1 MATHSS
7 TLAWKIPWMEE
18 PGRLQSMGSRRVGHD
33 WATSLHFHTHTHRH
47 ICVCVCE
54 CMCITESLCCTSESN
69 ILQIYYVLSCFS
81 YVQFCV
87 APWTVAC
94 KACLS
99 KGFSRQ
105 EYWNGLPCPP
115 PRALPNPGIEYMSL
129 SLLHWLTG
137 YLPLAPH
144 GKLTYFNFFKNYV
157 RENLS
162 LKKNNPFTLQ
172 SYLLIYKNR
181 KLTAKKHI
189 SPRDGIVSNN
199 LQMWTD
205 IRQSGGKR
213 HRKVVDKKLLAAIE
227 KRIQV

>member
-1 MATHSS
+1 MKTRS
-7 TLAWKIPWMEE
+7 KINNWDTIRTGQSKLLPIQDCAVPCLVTQSRPILLWFQGLQPTKLLCPW
-18 PGRLQSMGSRRVGHD
+18 V
-33 WATSLHFHTHTHRH
+33 
-47 ICVCVCE
+47 
-54 CMCITESLCCTSESN
+54 
-69 ILQIYYVLSCFS
+69 
-81 YVQFCV
+81 
-87 APWTVAC
+87 
-94 KACLS
+94 
-99 KGFSRQ
+99 FSRQ

-115 PRALPNPGIEYMSL
+115 PRDLPNPGIECMSL

-144 GKLTYFNFFKNYV
+144 GKLIYFNFLKNYA